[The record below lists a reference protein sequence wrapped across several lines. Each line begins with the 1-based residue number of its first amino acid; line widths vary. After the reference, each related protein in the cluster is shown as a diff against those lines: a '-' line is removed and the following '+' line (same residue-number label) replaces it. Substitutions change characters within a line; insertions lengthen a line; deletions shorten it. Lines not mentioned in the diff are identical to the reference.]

1 MKGYVPGLATALFL
15 FLLSCAPVPR
25 KETLRAKCPNEIET
39 VVRYCPTRHA
49 YSDTIQPMSKLKV
62 ISLKTG
68 RSITIAVRRSENV
81 KGLCIPLKYR
91 RLMGGDRGFKAR
103 VILLRCGENGVGK
116 CPRYI
121 KGWASWYGKEFH
133 GRKTASGRRFN
144 MYDYVAAHRTLP
156 FGTILLVK
164 NLRNGREVR
173 VEVVDRGPFVRG
185 RDLDLSY
192 GAAKKL
198 GMLGEGVIPFIARV
212 VRCGH

>member
-1 MKGYVPGLATALFL
+1 
-15 FLLSCAPVPR
+15 
-25 KETLRAKCPNEIET
+25 
-39 VVRYCPTRHA
+39 
-49 YSDTIQPMSKLKV
+49 MSKLKV

-198 GMLGEGVIPFIARV
+198 GMLGEGIIPFIARV